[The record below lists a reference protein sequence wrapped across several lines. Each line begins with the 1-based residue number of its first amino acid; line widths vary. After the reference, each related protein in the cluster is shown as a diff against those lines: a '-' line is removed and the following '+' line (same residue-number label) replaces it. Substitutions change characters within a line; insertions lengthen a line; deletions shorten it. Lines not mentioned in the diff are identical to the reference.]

1 MKKRI
6 ISILLLLIVFIVPV
20 FTAGC
25 SNVGGSGGGSGGGG
39 STSGDSTGGDNG
51 GTTGGDTGDDTQM
64 LDLGDYFHGVH
75 TASVYEENIVTDYIV
90 SSFQDLASLI
100 SKYIV
105 YEYGYKL
112 HEFVVHKLDNIVVN
126 THDTHAYAI
135 VQDDWNWNVDVAD
148 NEVINAEK
156 LNDMWLG
163 QNEFVNSQINYQD
176 LLTYN
181 LLCVVQGLEPIS
193 ASDYDEYQQ
202 YKLDGLFEYENLC
215 KLANDINH
223 TGLYYYEMDIMA
235 EYILDYVIGEDI
247 VDKDMKKFHDV
258 VKSSDGV
265 ATFDDNEYFA
275 TASPYDRIKLIDNYN
290 NTDVRSPNTSRN
302 ERWDSINWNTDP
314 LLSTFGN
321 LIPTPDETYYDN
333 HDFRADLSEFEFLGL
348 LSDEYRQMRY
358 LSGANLVTQPIKSAL
373 PAGQQVIYSGF
384 KNYVNTIYRI
394 VYTAANS
401 VAISGYYL
409 NPINYI
415 EDLHLSNIGM
425 NMGESDSPFIT
436 PPSQYKSIVLKPK
449 QAVNI
454 NYISF
459 MFGLEEGCTNDIKLE
474 VKGRYQYCTTSHT
487 HFHTELC
494 EFKVKEYTF
503 GVVEIKHGK
512 IEFDAIVDENYFTK
526 ENPEEP
532 QLVMKGGGLLDFD
545 LTEAEGGA
553 MQLSAFQAGNDLW
566 VDRYQV
572 APSQMF
578 IGALFEYRNDRSE
591 FFEFTF
597 NIVEGPMDTKF
608 MFALYNLDIAV
619 QE

>member
-6 ISILLLLIVFIVPV
+6 ISILLLLIVFITPV
-20 FTAGC
+20 FVAGC
-25 SNVGGSGGGSGGGG
+25 SNVGGSGGGGSNSGGSSSGGDSSGGDNSGGGG
-39 STSGDSTGGDNG
+39 DSGGGDE
-51 GTTGGDTGDDTQM
+51 QM
-64 LDLGDYFHGVH
+64 IDLGDYFHGVH
-75 TASVYEENIVTDYIV
+75 TASVYEENVVTDYIV
-90 SSFQDLASLI
+90 TSFQDLAAKICDS
-100 SKYIV
+100 IV
-105 YEYGYKL
+105 LEYGYIEL
-112 HEFVVHKLDNIVVN
+112 IAGINNNIVVN

-135 VQDDWNWNVDVAD
+135 VQDGWNWNVSAKD
-148 NEVINAEK
+148 NESINVNK
-156 LNDMWLG
+156 LNDMWRG
-163 QNEFVNSQINYQD
+163 KNEFVDSQINYQD

-193 ASDYDEYQQ
+193 ASDYGEYQQ
-202 YKLDGLFEYENLC
+202 YKQDGLFEYENLC

-223 TGLYYYEMDIMA
+223 TGLYYYEMDLMA
-235 EYILDYVIGEDI
+235 EYILDYVIGED
-247 VDKDMKKFHDV
+247 VVNKDMKKFHDV
-258 VKSSDGV
+258 VTSSNGV
-265 ATFDDNEYFA
+265 VTFDDNEYFK
-275 TASPYDRIKLIDNYN
+275 TGSPYNRIKLIDNYN
-290 NTDVRSPNTSRN
+290 NTDKRSPNTSRN
-302 ERWDSINWNTDP
+302 ERWDSINWSNNP
-314 LLSTFGN
+314 STFDI
-321 LIPTPDETYYDN
+321 LIPTPDDTYYDN

-348 LSDEYRQMRY
+348 LLDEYRQMRY
-358 LSGANLVTQPIKSAL
+358 LSGGNLVTQPVKSAL
-373 PAGQQVIYSGF
+373 PTGQQVIYSGF
-384 KNYVNTIYRI
+384 KNYVNTIYQI
-394 VYTAANS
+394 VYRSANS

-449 QAVNI
+449 QAVSI

-459 MFGLEEGCTNDIKLE
+459 MFGLEEGCTTDIKLE

-526 ENPEEP
+526 DNPDPP
-532 QLVMKGGGLLDFD
+532 QLVMKGGGMLDFD
-545 LTEAEGGA
+545 LTEAEGGS

-597 NIVEGPMDTKF
+597 NIVDGPMDTKF
-608 MFALYNLDIAV
+608 MFALYNLDIAL
-619 QE
+619 EE